1 MSNSNVIILPTIM
14 VVLHGN
20 DFFEVKLMSLIA
32 DYDRDTLV
40 NLYQPVIGYS
50 AMAVYFTLWSE
61 ANNQKVSSLSDHF
74 QIYQHMGISQG
85 EFIVS
90 RQALEAVGLL
100 KTYLDVQKDTHFYTY
115 ELYAPKM
122 PSKFFDDALLFGMLI
137 RAVGEKD
144 ANKLKAIYKLDFV
157 EQTGKDISTSFVEY
171 FNPNFDDECFIKAL
185 KGHTSIGRNSAKI
198 VSKFSYDIFFT
209 HLTSMSQIK
218 EEAFT
223 RKDMKEIER
232 LATLNGVNEED
243 AAKIVESV
251 YDPST
256 GKGKHLDYA
265 RLARLFQED
274 ISIGYK
280 TRREDKEPNLNS
292 GDTALA
298 AKINMME
305 LMSPKKFL
313 STLQNGTKPATS
325 DLRLVDDLSKNFN
338 LSTGVIN
345 ALIDFCLV
353 MNNNVLSR
361 AYCEKV
367 AASLAREGVETTI
380 DAMNYLRKTSRKNT
394 KGGSKNTHKKVVEEV
409 VKDEPEEASKEEN
422 LDDVSWEQMLD
433 DIDDGKANG
442 KA

>member
-1 MSNSNVIILPTIM
+1 M

-144 ANKLKAIYKLDFV
+144 ANKLKAIYKLDRA

-171 FNPNFDDECFIKAL
+171 FNPNFDDECFLKAL
-185 KGHTSIGRNSAKI
+185 KGHTSIGRNTAKI
-198 VSKFSYDIFFT
+198 VSKFSYDAFFT
-209 HLTSMSQIK
+209 YLTSISQIK

-223 RKDMKEIER
+223 HKDMKEIER
-232 LATLNGVNEED
+232 LATLNGVKEES
-243 AAKIVESV
+243 AAKLVAAI
-251 YDPST
+251 YDASA
-256 GKGKHLDYA
+256 GKGKHIDYA
-265 RLARLFQED
+265 RLARLFQDED
-274 ISIGYK
+274 SIKYK
-280 TRREDKEPNLNS
+280 SRTNDNAEPNLNS

-298 AKINMME
+298 QKVNMME

-313 STLQNGTKPATS
+313 SVLQNGTKPAPS

-338 LSTGVIN
+338 LPTGVIN
-345 ALIDFCLV
+345 ALIDYCLV

-380 DAMNYLRKTSRKNT
+380 DALNYLRKTSRKST

-409 VKDEPEEASKEEN
+409 VEKETKETSKEEN